1 MRIIHDHLEFSI
13 TTSLSSRR
21 FLRGMPLR
29 LFLMD
34 IIMNLDSA
42 KAISPIFAK
51 RIAADM
57 AQFFNPDLDLMSGDL
72 LG

>member
-1 MRIIHDHLEFSI
+1 
-13 TTSLSSRR
+13 
-21 FLRGMPLR
+21 MPLR

-72 LG
+72 LE